1 MLRAGGRLLRWM
13 DADLSAQSY
22 AGRRRETVTRG
33 GEPCRPALRVIDTVG
48 LWRAAEEAKKLVEI
62 GFHEL
67 IFALPPAPADKVL
80 PMLDSYT
87 AIKRK
92 LGA

>member
-1 MLRAGGRLLRWM
+1 MPAGASSR
-13 DADLSAQSY
+13 SS
-22 AGRRRETVTRG
+22 
-33 GEPCRPALRVIDTVG
+33 IVG
-48 LWRAAEEAKKLVEI
+48 LWRAAARGRSRKLVEI
-62 GFHEL
+62 GFQEL